1 MPAARHVGEMR
12 MKNSGV
18 IAVAREFNF
27 KRFFYPNGI
36 FIWEIIRKG
45 IFNFAYSTGGKF
57 IKVKKLLSTL
67 RNLIINLII
76 IL

>member
-27 KRFFYPNGI
+27 KWFF
-36 FIWEIIRKG
+36 
-45 IFNFAYSTGGKF
+45 
-57 IKVKKLLSTL
+57 LS
-67 RNLIINLII
+67 
-76 IL
+76 